1 MLIYCLLQLTY
12 LQALLRL
19 ATIAY
24 RWCIDRSES
33 LFVLDNEI
41 ITELKTKVHSIVDV
55 VLEKD
60 HSAYLD
66 VDSKAAYVKDSVD
79 LFINLCKDV
88 ICVLLN
94 RLIAFL
100 LTHRICNA

>member
-1 MLIYCLLQLTY
+1 M
-12 LQALLRL
+12 
-19 ATIAY
+19 
-24 RWCIDRSES
+24 
-33 LFVLDNEI
+33 
-41 ITELKTKVHSIVDV
+41 DV

-66 VDSKAAYVKDSVD
+66 VDSKAAYVKDSVN